1 MNEVSIKCYESSSY
15 QRFKWLKGTERD
27 LKELKGTADEIS
39 SDPL

>member
-1 MNEVSIKCYESSSY
+1 LNVTKVLLIKG
-15 QRFKWLKGTERD
+15 FKGLKGTERD